1 MDQPTTIRAL
11 YPTPP
16 PLSAT
21 TVDASATMHIT
32 APTRCPLHKTI
43 APPTNDHPTMK
54 IPHLE
59 ITNMLTL

>member
-21 TVDASATMHIT
+21 TVDASATMDIT
-32 APTRCPLHKTI
+32 APTLCPLHKTI

-54 IPHLE
+54 TPHLE
-59 ITNMLTL
+59 ISNMLTL